1 MPTPYMVFPHL
12 LNQEAHLLETRAHH
26 EAQKVLLL
34 LLPQGQDLPES
45 ARANEQKTCR
55 SDLGFWNP
63 GLTRVWLQGP
73 QVPCAGGL

>member
-1 MPTPYMVFPHL
+1 MPIPHMVFPHL
-12 LNQEAHLLETRAHH
+12 PNQEAHLETRAHH
-26 EAQKVLLL
+26 EVQEVLLL
-34 LLPQGQDLPES
+34 PLPRGRYLPES
-45 ARANEQKTCR
+45 ARANEQKTRR